1 MSLCGNLNLNMSQ
14 LEWLIPMN
22 FLNRTVHLTMQKQRW
37 HLNTQLFFTTTYVQQ
52 RNFDKSR
59 STFGCSVSVV
69 VRFVSWKLA
78 SFCHGQHCLNAETK
92 LNDSNMVASCRK
104 QLKSW
109 KFTKSDLSVHCSIH
123 LRPTVSV
130 HPVYNVFGPLQANTI
145 PLLEIPIATVTVC
158 VWDYRISSC
167 KYVSRGLR

>member
-1 MSLCGNLNLNMSQ
+1 MVAWIWIWINSNDTYQWTSLITHTQVDNQ
-14 LEWLIPMN
+14 DPY
-22 FLNRTVHLTMQKQRW
+22 TVHLTMQKQRW

-69 VRFVSWKLA
+69 VRFVCWKLA
-78 SFCHGQHCLNAETK
+78 LFCHGQHCLNAETK

-104 QLKSW
+104 QLKYW
-109 KFTKSDLSVHCSIH
+109 KFTKSDLGVHCSIH

-130 HPVYNVFGPLQANTI
+130 HPVYNVFGPLQANT
-145 PLLEIPIATVTVC
+145 
-158 VWDYRISSC
+158 RRSS
-167 KYVSRGLR
+167 VRNTHSHSGLCMGLSNQ